1 MFLLDFDKLSVTS
14 RRKKLLVI
22 HPLVTVVKRSLANSE
37 IGLNTVLARVK
48 NDLCRAVA
56 VI

>member
-1 MFLLDFDKLSVTS
+1 MLDFDKLSVTS

-37 IGLNTVLARVK
+37 VGFNTVLARVK
-48 NDLCRAVA
+48 NDHCRAVA

>member
-1 MFLLDFDKLSVTS
+1 MLDFGKLSVTS

-37 IGLNTVLARVK
+37 VGFNTVLARVK
-48 NDLCRAVA
+48 NDHCRAVT